1 MKNCHTLTLFL
12 GQRTPD
18 GEERVILFLKMAE
31 GFAFED
37 ALIHQLRTHIRKNLS
52 ARHVP
57 TLILPISD
65 IPYTV
70 NGKKVEVAVKKILA
84 GQPVKNQGALA
95 NPECLELFKK
105 IPEIKIF

>member
-1 MKNCHTLTLFL
+1 MQV

-31 GFAFED
+31 NFEFEPNVVD
-37 ALIHQLRTHIRKNLS
+37 KLRKQIRINLS

-57 TLILPISD
+57 TLILPITD

-84 GQPVKNQGALA
+84 GQSVKNQGALA
-95 NPECLELFKK
+95 NPDCLELYKN
-105 IPEIKIF
+105 IPEVQTF